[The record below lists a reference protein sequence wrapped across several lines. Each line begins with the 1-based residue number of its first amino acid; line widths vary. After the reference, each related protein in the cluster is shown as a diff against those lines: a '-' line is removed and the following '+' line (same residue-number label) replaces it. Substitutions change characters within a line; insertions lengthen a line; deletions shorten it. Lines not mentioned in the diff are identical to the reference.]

1 MINISYVVKIDGE
14 VQIKQFQVIRGVPDG
29 LTTEMLLN
37 RDEIV
42 HDIITNRLSDNE
54 KIYFRNATDETLSME
69 HMGMGM
75 WMRNSYGLW
84 ETKNNPLVDENAS
97 ANSRM
102 HPDNLSFKIMELV
115 RQALGGEKTTDPEE
129 PITEIFDKAIK
140 VVGEV

>member
-75 WMRNSYGLW
+75 S
-84 ETKNNPLVDENAS
+84 PLEATPSMSSAPSAKKACPLAS
-97 ANSRM
+97 QRVMLAYW
-102 HPDNLSFKIMELV
+102 V
-115 RQALGGEKTTDPEE
+115 ACAL
-129 PITEIFDKAIK
+129 
-140 VVGEV
+140 